1 MFVFVSFV
9 FCFIRLF
16 AVVTTGFAQLQE
28 SVELNEWIHMHKK
41 VGQIFLFKLITV
53 NVKMFYEVKMF
64 YNMCAFVD
72 MLNISCHSWV
82 IQPSVFAL
90 SVCHMYVVVPLCIL

>member
-1 MFVFVSFV
+1 
-9 FCFIRLF
+9 
-16 AVVTTGFAQLQE
+16 
-28 SVELNEWIHMHKK
+28 MHKK

-72 MLNISCHSWV
+72 MLTFPV
-82 IQPSVFAL
+82 TRE
-90 SVCHMYVVVPLCIL
+90 